1 MKTANANK
9 FRAKAIEAIM
19 AYFVEANEDCG
30 MIASNSFNFPIVA
43 EDGEEGWIEVVVK
56 IPKEDDGYEKREEY
70 EMKVKKKEE
79 KKKIQVEAKAKKIE
93 RDKKMREERKHT
105 KQEKNVLGTTFC
117 TYCGSNERK
126 VYNDESETADS
137 TNSSKYYKTFCPNC
151 GQEGSILKQ
160 SFNKINEQKRE

>member
-43 EDGEEGWIEVVVK
+43 EDGDEGWIEVVVK

-70 EMKVKKKEE
+70 DMKTKERAEKRKAQAEAKE
-79 KKKIQVEAKAKKIE
+79 KKIASDKAKREAKAKA
-93 RDKKMREERKHT
+93 KKEE
-105 KQEKNVLGTTFC
+105 E
-117 TYCGSNERK
+117 
-126 VYNDESETADS
+126 
-137 TNSSKYYKTFCPNC
+137 
-151 GQEGSILKQ
+151 
-160 SFNKINEQKRE
+160 

>member
-70 EMKVKKKEE
+70 EMKTKERAE
-79 KKKIQVEAKAKKIE
+79 KKKAQAEAKAKKIE
-93 RDKKMREERKHT
+93 RDRKAREEK
-105 KQEKNVLGTTFC
+105 KKA
-117 TYCGSNERK
+117 K
-126 VYNDESETADS
+126 AA
-137 TNSSKYYKTFCPNC
+137 
-151 GQEGSILKQ
+151 
-160 SFNKINEQKRE
+160 REE

>member
-43 EDGEEGWIEVVVK
+43 DDGEEGWIEVVVK

-70 EMKVKKKEE
+70 DMKTKERAE
-79 KKKIQVEAKAKKIE
+79 KRKAQAEAKAKKIE
-93 RDKKMREERKHT
+93 RDRKTREEK
-105 KQEKNVLGTTFC
+105 KKAKEAG
-117 TYCGSNERK
+117 E
-126 VYNDESETADS
+126 D
-137 TNSSKYYKTFCPNC
+137 
-151 GQEGSILKQ
+151 
-160 SFNKINEQKRE
+160 

>member
-9 FRAKAIEAIM
+9 FRVKAIEAIM

-70 EMKVKKKEE
+70 KIKVRNRAE
-79 KKKIQVEAKAKKIE
+79 KAKAQAESKAKKIAK
-93 RDKKMREERKHT
+93 DKARREAK
-105 KQEKNVLGTTFC
+105 EK
-117 TYCGSNERK
+117 EK
-126 VYNDESETADS
+126 E
-137 TNSSKYYKTFCPNC
+137 
-151 GQEGSILKQ
+151 
-160 SFNKINEQKRE
+160 

>member
-70 EMKVKKKEE
+70 DMKTKERAE
-79 KKKIQVEAKAKKIE
+79 KRKAQAEAKAKKIAS
-93 RDKKMREERKHT
+93 DK
-105 KQEKNVLGTTFC
+105 
-117 TYCGSNERK
+117 
-126 VYNDESETADS
+126 A
-137 TNSSKYYKTFCPNC
+137 
-151 GQEGSILKQ
+151 
-160 SFNKINEQKRE
+160 KREAKAKAKKEEE

>member
-19 AYFVEANEDCG
+19 AYFVEAGEDCG

-70 EMKVKKKEE
+70 DMKTKERAE
-79 KKKIQVEAKAKKIE
+79 KKKAQAEAKTKKIE
-93 RDKKMREERKHT
+93 RDRKAREEK
-105 KQEKNVLGTTFC
+105 KKAKE
-117 TYCGSNERK
+117 
-126 VYNDESETADS
+126 A
-137 TNSSKYYKTFCPNC
+137 
-151 GQEGSILKQ
+151 
-160 SFNKINEQKRE
+160 REE

>member
-30 MIASNSFNFPIVA
+30 MIASNSFNFPVVA

-70 EMKVKKKEE
+70 DMKTKERAE
-79 KKKIQVEAKAKKIE
+79 KRKAQAEVKAKKIAK
-93 RDKKMREERKHT
+93 DKARREAK
-105 KQEKNVLGTTFC
+105 EK
-117 TYCGSNERK
+117 EK
-126 VYNDESETADS
+126 E
-137 TNSSKYYKTFCPNC
+137 
-151 GQEGSILKQ
+151 
-160 SFNKINEQKRE
+160 

>member
-43 EDGEEGWIEVVVK
+43 EDGDEGWIEVVVK

-70 EMKVKKKEE
+70 DMKTKERDE
-79 KKKIQVEAKAKKIE
+79 KRKAQAEAKAKKIE
-93 RDKKMREERKHT
+93 RDRKAREEK
-105 KQEKNVLGTTFC
+105 KKAKE
-117 TYCGSNERK
+117 
-126 VYNDESETADS
+126 A
-137 TNSSKYYKTFCPNC
+137 
-151 GQEGSILKQ
+151 
-160 SFNKINEQKRE
+160 REE